1 MEYEALQGA
10 IWAKGTFWVTFAV
23 LLFLFFFGRQIFNYI
38 VGMLDRRAS
47 GISEQL
53 EEARRLRAEAEAM
66 LRDAEARKK
75 EAEAQARDMIAAAA
89 REAERLAADLVE
101 EAHAAAKRREK
112 MAQERIDAARNAAV
126 GEIQQR
132 AAALSSRAAE
142 LLLRE
147 TVDAAHDQ
155 GLVDNAIAGMP
166 DALRRRAA

>member
-10 IWAKGTFWVTFAV
+10 VWAKGTFWVTFAV
-23 LLFLFFFGRQIFNYI
+23 LLFLFFFGRQMYNYI
-38 VGMLDRRAS
+38 VDMLDRRAT
-47 GISEQL
+47 GIRDEL
-53 EEARRLRAEAEAM
+53 EEARRLRAEAEEM

-75 EAEAQARDMIAAAA
+75 EAQAQARDMIAAAA

-132 AAALSSRAAE
+132 AAVLASRAAE
-142 LLLRE
+142 VLVRE

-155 GLVDNAIAGMP
+155 GLIDNSISAMP
-166 DALRRRAA
+166 EALRRRAA